1 MVDNWTTTTLTAS
14 NSKNAWNR
22 PEEQNTIF
30 IIQGLLDG
38 NIEPKIA
45 AREIA
50 STYHPRLLKGEKI
63 SYYPFTLLSL
73 AIIQPA
79 TTFKN
84 FEDIV
89 QMLMHISKLPDVI
102 FEGKPLKENYRTYW
116 HDIPEFDFQFSQTAL
131 SVNTI
136 ENIDL
141 GHCTVTWHQQAQ
153 QYLSASTFASLY
165 LNALSPTLSPIEFN
179 SLYIPAASAYL
190 IHSAPLIWSF
200 CKTKEKYQ
208 GERVWKQWIGGSD
221 GGEPLW
227 KGDDGF
233 SVQRWGFW
241 KERLGDLAGLKR
253 RGFAGRVIDGIV
265 MYARMARRAMDEVEL
280 EDGFALDGVS
290 RLYQHGD

>member
-1 MVDNWTTTTLTAS
+1 MQTEA
-14 NSKNAWNR
+14 
-22 PEEQNTIF
+22 
-30 IIQGLLDG
+30 
-38 NIEPKIA
+38 
-45 AREIA
+45 
-50 STYHPRLLKGEKI
+50 
-63 SYYPFTLLSL
+63 LLSL
-73 AIIQPA
+73 
-79 TTFKN
+79 
-84 FEDIV
+84 
-89 QMLMHISKLPDVI
+89 S
-102 FEGKPLKENYRTYW
+102 
-116 HDIPEFDFQFSQTAL
+116 
-131 SVNTI
+131 
-136 ENIDL
+136 
-141 GHCTVTWHQQAQ
+141 
-153 QYLSASTFASLY
+153 
-165 LNALSPTLSPIEFN
+165 NALEVSTDSFPQLRRAGI
-179 SLYIPAASAYL
+179 YIPAASAYL
-190 IHSAPLIWSF
+190 VHSAPLIWSL